1 MKIEMKR
8 PNKVMAENIETML
21 NDFVKISTI
30 ARTLKTQMVTVYRY
44 ISYLQYS
51 KIMVSDVELKMII
64 NHRNARKAAIA
75 DLAVV
80 AALAKSAPAPSV
92 THAATPV
99 LGA

>member
-8 PNKVMAENIETML
+8 PNKQMADNIEIML
-21 NDFVKISTI
+21 NDFAKISTI

-44 ISYLQYS
+44 ISYLKYT
-51 KIMVSDVELKMII
+51 KVMVSDAELKMII
-64 NHRNARKAAIA
+64 NHRKARKAAIA

-80 AALAKSAPAPSV
+80 AALAQSTPAPGV

>member
-8 PNKVMAENIETML
+8 PNKAMAENIETML

-30 ARTLKTQMVTVYRY
+30 ARTLKTQVVTVYRY

-92 THAATPV
+92 TRAATPV

>member
-80 AALAKSAPAPSV
+80 AALAKSAPAPGV

>member
-80 AALAKSAPAPSV
+80 AALSQPAPAPGV
-92 THAATPV
+92 TRAATPV

>member
-8 PNKVMAENIETML
+8 PNKQMADNVETML
-21 NDFVKISTI
+21 NDFAKISTI

-44 ISYLQYS
+44 ISYLQYT
-51 KIMVSDVELKMII
+51 KVMVSDAELKMII
-64 NHRNARKAAIA
+64 NHRKARKAAIA
-75 DLAVV
+75 DLAAV
-80 AALAKSAPAPSV
+80 AALAQSTPAPGV

>member
-8 PNKVMAENIETML
+8 PNKQMCENVETML
-21 NDFVKISTI
+21 NDFAKISTI

-44 ISYLQYS
+44 ISYLQYT
-51 KIMVSDVELKMII
+51 KVMVSDAELKMII
-64 NHRNARKAAIA
+64 NHRKARKASS
-75 DLAVV
+75 
-80 AALAKSAPAPSV
+80 AAPSQSTPAPGV

>member
-21 NDFVKISTI
+21 NDCVKISTI

-51 KIMVSDVELKMII
+51 KIMVSDAELKMII

-80 AALAKSAPAPSV
+80 AALAQPAPAPSV
-92 THAATPV
+92 TRAATPV

>member
-8 PNKVMAENIETML
+8 PNKEMADSIETML

-30 ARTLKTQMVTVYRY
+30 ARNLKTQVVTVYRY
-44 ISYLQYS
+44 ISYLQYT
-51 KIMVSDVELKMII
+51 KVMVSDAELKMII
-64 NHRNARKAAIA
+64 NHRKTRKAPP
-75 DLAVV
+75 
-80 AALAKSAPAPSV
+80 AASAQSTPAPGV

>member
-8 PNKVMAENIETML
+8 PNKEMAESIETML

-30 ARTLKTQMVTVYRY
+30 ARNLKTQVVTVYRY
-44 ISYLQYS
+44 ISYLQYT
-51 KIMVSDVELKMII
+51 KVMVSDTELKMII
-64 NHRNARKAAIA
+64 NHRKARKASP
-75 DLAVV
+75 V
-80 AALAKSAPAPSV
+80 APAQSTLAPGV

>member
-8 PNKVMAENIETML
+8 PNKEMADNIETML

-30 ARTLKTQMVTVYRY
+30 ARNLKTQVVTVYRY
-44 ISYLQYS
+44 ISYLQYT
-51 KIMVSDVELKMII
+51 KVMVSDVELQMII
-64 NHRNARKAAIA
+64 NHRKARKASPA
-75 DLAVV
+75 
-80 AALAKSAPAPSV
+80 SPPQSTPAPGV

>member
-8 PNKVMAENIETML
+8 PNKQMCENVETML
-21 NDFVKISTI
+21 NDFAKISTI

-44 ISYLQYS
+44 ISYLQYT
-51 KIMVSDVELKMII
+51 KVMVSDAELKMII
-64 NHRNARKAAIA
+64 NHRKARKAAIA

-80 AALAKSAPAPSV
+80 AALAQPTLAPGI

>member
-8 PNKVMAENIETML
+8 PNKQMADNVETML
-21 NDFVKISTI
+21 NDFAKISTI

-44 ISYLQYS
+44 ISYLQYT
-51 KIMVSDVELKMII
+51 KVMVSDAELKMII
-64 NHRNARKAAIA
+64 NHRKARKAA
-75 DLAVV
+75 
-80 AALAKSAPAPSV
+80 AAAPAQPAPAPGV

>member
-8 PNKVMAENIETML
+8 PNKQMCENVETML
-21 NDFVKISTI
+21 NDFAKISTI

-44 ISYLQYS
+44 ISYLQYT
-51 KIMVSDVELKMII
+51 KVMVSDAELKMII
-64 NHRNARKAAIA
+64 NHRKARKAA
-75 DLAVV
+75 
-80 AALAKSAPAPSV
+80 AAAPSQSTPAPGV

>member
-8 PNKVMAENIETML
+8 PNKQMADNIETML
-21 NDFVKISTI
+21 NDFAKISTI

-44 ISYLQYS
+44 ISYLQYT
-51 KIMVSDVELKMII
+51 KVMVSDVELKMII
-64 NHRNARKAAIA
+64 NHRKARKAS
-75 DLAVV
+75 LASP
-80 AALAKSAPAPSV
+80 AQSTPAPGI

>member
-8 PNKVMAENIETML
+8 PNKQMADNIETML

-44 ISYLQYS
+44 ISYLQYT
-51 KIMVSDVELKMII
+51 KVMVSDAELKMII
-64 NHRNARKAAIA
+64 NHRKARKAAIA
-75 DLAVV
+75 DLAAV
-80 AALAKSAPAPSV
+80 AALAQPAPTPGV

-99 LGA
+99 LRA

>member
-8 PNKVMAENIETML
+8 PNKEMADNVETML
-21 NDFVKISTI
+21 NDFAKISTI

-44 ISYLQYS
+44 ISYLQYT
-51 KIMVSDVELKMII
+51 KVMVSDAELKMII
-64 NHRNARKAAIA
+64 NHRKARKAA
-75 DLAVV
+75 
-80 AALAKSAPAPSV
+80 AAPPAQSTPAPGV

>member
-8 PNKVMAENIETML
+8 PNKQMADNIETML
-21 NDFVKISTI
+21 NDFAKISTI

-44 ISYLQYS
+44 ISYLQYT
-51 KIMVSDVELKMII
+51 KVMVSDVELKMII
-64 NHRNARKAAIA
+64 NHRKARKTPP
-75 DLAVV
+75 D
-80 AALAKSAPAPSV
+80 APAQSTPAPGI

>member
-8 PNKVMAENIETML
+8 PNKEMADSIETML

-30 ARTLKTQMVTVYRY
+30 ARNLKTQVVTVYRY
-44 ISYLQYS
+44 ISYLQYT
-51 KIMVSDVELKMII
+51 KVMVSDAELKMII
-64 NHRNARKAAIA
+64 NHRKTRKAAA
-75 DLAVV
+75 T
-80 AALAKSAPAPSV
+80 APAQSTPAPGV

>member
-51 KIMVSDVELKMII
+51 KIMVSDAELKMII

-80 AALAKSAPAPSV
+80 AALAKPAPAPSV
-92 THAATPV
+92 TRAATPV

>member
-8 PNKVMAENIETML
+8 PNKQMCENVETML

-44 ISYLQYS
+44 ISYLQYT
-51 KIMVSDVELKMII
+51 KVMVSDAELKMII
-64 NHRNARKAAIA
+64 NHRKARKASPAA
-75 DLAVV
+75 V
-80 AALAKSAPAPSV
+80 AALAQSTPAPGI

>member
-8 PNKVMAENIETML
+8 PNKEMAESIETML

-30 ARTLKTQMVTVYRY
+30 ARNLKTQVVTVYRY
-44 ISYLQYS
+44 ISYLQYT
-51 KIMVSDVELKMII
+51 KVMVSDAELQMII
-64 NHRNARKAAIA
+64 NHRKARKASP
-75 DLAVV
+75 V
-80 AALAKSAPAPSV
+80 APAQSTPAPGV